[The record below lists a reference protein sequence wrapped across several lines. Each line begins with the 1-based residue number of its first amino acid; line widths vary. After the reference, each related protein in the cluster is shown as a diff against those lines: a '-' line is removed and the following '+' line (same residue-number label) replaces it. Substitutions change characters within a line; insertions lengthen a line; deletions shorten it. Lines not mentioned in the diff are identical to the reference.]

1 MRSLRRLLVAM
12 RLHTAWVWPGVLIYA
27 CAVTFP
33 HQPVQD
39 LVGQLGGRITLRRVY
54 QGSATIALI
63 EAGVLTFFFV
73 KGLRG
78 QESRRWLALFWLL
91 SFALMAGTWRLF
103 TANNTELVHYPQYF
117 PEGAALLALTLSPAE
132 SLAWVALFGG
142 LDEAYQ
148 YTFLVSGRP
157 LPYDFNDIYMD
168 LVGGAAGVIFA
179 MSVLGCKRESAL
191 RAGAGR
197 ILKKPGIVL
206 ILGIVAAGIGLWAS
220 GKMLLYEA
228 EGSPSHWFSLSRL
241 KTPTFWYFSP
251 RILGPHHFHEL
262 SPVEGPILIL
272 ATIAL
277 YGMLDRTFTI
287 SAAPSPGEPEV
298 LAQIG
303 THSG

>member
-1 MRSLRRLLVAM
+1 MRSLRRLLLAM
-12 RLHTAWVWPGVLIYA
+12 RLHTIWAWPGVFIYA

-33 HQPVQD
+33 HQPVQE
-39 LVGQLGGRITLRRVY
+39 LLGQIARRVTLRRVY
-54 QGSATIALI
+54 QGSAAIALI

-73 KGLRG
+73 QGLRG
-78 QESRRWLALFWLL
+78 QKSRRWLALFWLL

-117 PEGAALLALTLSPAE
+117 PEGIALLALTLSPAE
-132 SLAWVALFGG
+132 SMAWVAIFGG
-142 LDEAYQ
+142 LDEAFQ

-157 LPYDFNDIYMD
+157 LPYDFNDVYMD

-179 MSVLGCKRESAL
+179 MSVLGCERETAV
-191 RAGAGR
+191 RAGVGK
-197 ILKKPGIVL
+197 ILKKPGVAL
-206 ILGIVAAGIGLWAS
+206 ILGIVTAGIVLWAS

-251 RILGPHHFHEL
+251 SILGPHHFHEL
-262 SPVEGPILIL
+262 SPIEGPILIL

-277 YGMLDRTFTI
+277 YGVLDRAFRI
-287 SAAPSPGEPEV
+287 SATPSTGAQEA
-298 LAQIG
+298 LARIG
-303 THSG
+303 TQRG

>member
-1 MRSLRRLLVAM
+1 MRSLRRLLLAM
-12 RLHTAWVWPGVLIYA
+12 RLHTVWAWLGVYIYA

-39 LVGQLGGRITLRRVY
+39 LVAQISHHITLRGVY
-54 QGSATIALI
+54 RGSVMIALI
-63 EAGVLTFFFV
+63 EACVLTFFFL

-78 QESRRWLALFWLL
+78 KKNRGWLVLCWLL
-91 SFALMAGTWRLF
+91 SFAFMAGTWRLF

-117 PEGAALLALTLSPAE
+117 PEGVALLALTLSPAE
-132 SLAWVALFGG
+132 SMAWVAVFGG
-142 LDEAYQ
+142 LDEAFQ

-157 LPYDFNDIYMD
+157 LPYDFNDVYMD

-179 MSVLGCKRESAL
+179 ISVLGCERESAM
-191 RAGAGR
+191 RAGVSR
-197 ILKKPGIVL
+197 ILRRPGIVL
-206 ILGIVAAGIGLWAS
+206 ILGIVAAGIMLWAS

-251 RILGPHHFHEL
+251 NVLGPHHFHEL

-277 YGMLDRTFTI
+277 YGVLDRVFRI
-287 SAAPSPGEPEV
+287 SATPSTGVQEV
-298 LAQIG
+298 LTPIG
-303 THSG
+303 RRRE